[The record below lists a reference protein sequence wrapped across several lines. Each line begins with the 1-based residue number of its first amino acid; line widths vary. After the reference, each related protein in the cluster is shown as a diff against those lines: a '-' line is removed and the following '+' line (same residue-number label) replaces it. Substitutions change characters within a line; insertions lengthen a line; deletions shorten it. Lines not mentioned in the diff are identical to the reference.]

1 MSDSPKQIQVS
12 NDFKNKIIRWVKL
25 DDDLRK
31 IRETIKE
38 INDEKKQ
45 AEEYILSYLD
55 NIGQSEIAIDDGK
68 LTKQVSKSQTPLKKE
83 NIQKAINDIVKDDNK
98 ASLMTDHILKSRE
111 TKEKISLRRVK
122 VRPPK

>member
-1 MSDSPKQIQVS
+1 MSESPKQIQVS
-12 NDFKNKIIRWVKL
+12 NDFKNKIVRWVKL

-45 AEEYILSYLD
+45 SEEYILSYLD
-55 NIGQSEIAIDDGK
+55 NIGQSEIAIDNGK
-68 LTKQVSKSQTPLKKE
+68 LTKQVSKSQAPLKKE
-83 NIQKAINDIVKDDNK
+83 NIQKALNDIVKDDNK
-98 ASLMTDHILKSRE
+98 ASIMADHILKSRE
-111 TKEKISLRRVK
+111 TKEKVSLRRVK

>member
-1 MSDSPKQIQVS
+1 MPESPKQNQVS
-12 NDFKNKIIRWVKL
+12 NDFKDKIIRWVKL

-31 IRETIKE
+31 IRETVKE

-55 NIGQSEIAIDDGK
+55 NIGQSEIAITDGK
-68 LTKQVSKSQTPLKKE
+68 LTKQVSKSQAPLKKE
-83 NIQKAINDIVKDDNK
+83 NIQKALNDIVKDDNK
-98 ASLMTDHILKSRE
+98 AALMADHILKSRE

-122 VRPPK
+122 ERAPK

>member
-1 MSDSPKQIQVS
+1 MSESPKQIQVS
-12 NDFKNKIIRWVKL
+12 NDFKNKIVRWVKL

-45 AEEYILSYLD
+45 SEEYILSYLD

-68 LTKQVSKSQTPLKKE
+68 LSKQVSKSQAPLKKE
-83 NIQKAINDIVKDDNK
+83 NIQKAINELVNDDSK
-98 ASLMTDHILKSRE
+98 ASIMADHILKSRE
-111 TKEKISLRRVK
+111 TKEKVSLRRVK
-122 VRPPK
+122 ERIPK

>member
-1 MSDSPKQIQVS
+1 MPDSPKQIQVS
-12 NDFKNKIIRWVKL
+12 NDFKNKIVRWVKL

-31 IRETIKE
+31 IRETVKE

-68 LTKQVSKSQTPLKKE
+68 LTKQVSKSQAPLKKE
-83 NIQKAINDIVKDDNK
+83 NIQKALNDIVKDDNK
-98 ASLMTDHILKSRE
+98 ASMMADHILKSRE
-111 TKEKISLRRVK
+111 TKEKVSLRRVK
-122 VRPPK
+122 ERAPK

>member
-1 MSDSPKQIQVS
+1 MSDSPKEIQVS
-12 NDFKNKIIRWVKL
+12 NDFKNKIVRWVKL

-31 IRETIKE
+31 IRETVKE

-68 LTKQVSKSQTPLKKE
+68 LTKQVSKSQAPLKKE
-83 NIQKAINDIVKDDNK
+83 NIQKALFDITKDDSK
-98 ASLMTDHILKSRE
+98 ASMMAEYILKSRE
-111 TKEKISLRRVK
+111 TKEKVSIRRVK
-122 VRPPK
+122 ERGPK

>member
-1 MSDSPKQIQVS
+1 MPESPKQIQVS
-12 NDFKNKIIRWVKL
+12 NDFKNKIVRWVKL

-31 IRETIKE
+31 IRETVKE

-68 LTKQVSKSQTPLKKE
+68 LTKQVSKSQAPLKKE
-83 NIQKAINDIVKDDNK
+83 NIQKALNDIVKDDNK
-98 ASLMTDHILKSRE
+98 ASMMAEHILKSRE

-122 VRPPK
+122 ERAPK

>member
-1 MSDSPKQIQVS
+1 MTDSPKEIQVS
-12 NDFKNKIIRWVKL
+12 NDFKNKIVRWVKL

-31 IRETIKE
+31 IRETVKE

-68 LTKQVSKSQTPLKKE
+68 LTKQVSKSQAPLKKE
-83 NIQKAINDIVKDDNK
+83 NIQKALFDITKDDSK
-98 ASLMTDHILKSRE
+98 ASMMAEYILKSRE
-111 TKEKISLRRVK
+111 TKEKVSIRRVK
-122 VRPPK
+122 ERGPK

>member
-1 MSDSPKQIQVS
+1 MSDSPKEIQVS
-12 NDFKNKIIRWVKL
+12 NDFKNKIVRWVKL

-31 IRETIKE
+31 IRETVKE

-68 LTKQVSKSQTPLKKE
+68 LTKQVSKSQAPLKKE
-83 NIQKAINDIVKDDNK
+83 NIQKALYDITKDDSK
-98 ASLMTDHILKSRE
+98 ASMMADYILKSRE
-111 TKEKISLRRVK
+111 TKEKVSIRRVK
-122 VRPPK
+122 ERGPK

>member
-1 MSDSPKQIQVS
+1 MSESPKQIQVS
-12 NDFKNKIIRWVKL
+12 NDFKNKIVRWVKL

-45 AEEYILSYLD
+45 SEEYILSYLD
-55 NIGQSEIAIDDGK
+55 NIGQSEIAIDNGK
-68 LTKQVSKSQTPLKKE
+68 LTKQVSKSQAPLKKE
-83 NIQKAINDIVKDDNK
+83 NIQKALNDIVKDDNK
-98 ASLMTDHILKSRE
+98 ASIMADHILKSRE

-122 VRPPK
+122 ERVPK

>member
-1 MSDSPKQIQVS
+1 MPDSPKQIQVS
-12 NDFKNKIIRWVKL
+12 NDFKNKIVRWVKL

-31 IRETIKE
+31 IRETVKE

-68 LTKQVSKSQTPLKKE
+68 LTKQVSKSQAPLKKE
-83 NIQKAINDIVKDDNK
+83 NIQKALNDIVKDDNK
-98 ASLMTDHILKSRE
+98 ASLMAEHILKSRE

-122 VRPPK
+122 ERAPK

>member
-1 MSDSPKQIQVS
+1 MSDSPKEIQVS
-12 NDFKNKIIRWVKL
+12 NDFKNKIVRWVKL

-31 IRETIKE
+31 IRETVKE

-68 LTKQVSKSQTPLKKE
+68 LTKQVSKSQAPLKKE
-83 NIQKAINDIVKDDNK
+83 NIQKALFDITKDDSK
-98 ASLMTDHILKSRE
+98 ASMMAEYILKSRE
-111 TKEKISLRRVK
+111 IKEKVSIRRVK
-122 VRPPK
+122 VRGT

>member
-1 MSDSPKQIQVS
+1 MSESPKQIQVS
-12 NDFKNKIIRWVKL
+12 YDFKNKIVRWVKL

-45 AEEYILSYLD
+45 SEEYILSYLD
-55 NIGQSEIAIDDGK
+55 NIGQSEIAIDNGK
-68 LTKQVSKSQTPLKKE
+68 LTKQVSKSQAPLKKE
-83 NIQKAINDIVKDDNK
+83 NIQKALNDIVKDDNK
-98 ASLMTDHILKSRE
+98 ASIMADHILKSRE
-111 TKEKISLRRVK
+111 TKEKVSLRRVK